1 MGTFTQGLFIRPRWG
16 RGPRIPFEPEE
27 LPLLERRS
35 AFAFGNNFWQLLYTH
50 VMRSIRG
57 DVASPLDDL

>member
-1 MGTFTQGLFIRPRWG
+1 MGTFTQGRRVTAPALGLFIRPRWG

-35 AFAFGNNFWQLLYTH
+35 AFAFGNNFWQLL
-50 VMRSIRG
+50 
-57 DVASPLDDL
+57 